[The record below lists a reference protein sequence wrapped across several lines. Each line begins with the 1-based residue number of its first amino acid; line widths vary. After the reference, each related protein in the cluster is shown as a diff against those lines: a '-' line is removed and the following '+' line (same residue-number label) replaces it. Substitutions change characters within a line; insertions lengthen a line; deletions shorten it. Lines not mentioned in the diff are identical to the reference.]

1 MSKDEKVLVTCD
13 NYKQVRD
20 AFKMVLDIYEDTNL
34 ITTYNKKKRKI
45 CMYPNYIW
53 YFKEKDAAN
62 MAIPYHKVYSYEDIK
77 KLMNDLK
84 SQNLQ

>member
-20 AFKMVLDIYEDTNL
+20 AFNMVRDIYEDTHL
-34 ITTYNKKKRKI
+34 ITSLNKKKRKI
-45 CMYPNYIW
+45 YMYPNYVW
-53 YFKEKDAAN
+53 YFKEKSEAN
-62 MAIPYHKVYSYEDIK
+62 LAIPYHKIYSYEEVK
-77 KLMNDLK
+77 NLMNDLR